1 MDVRLPA
8 EVRRP
13 LQVSGPVRFVPQI
26 GQAAPV
32 DPLGPARPLK
42 RPVRRLLP
50 RLAGLLQPVPGLGRP
65 RFLRPPPLLRGLPVV
80 ALEPLLARKET
91 LKQELKARKKELQ
104 EAQRRHRDNLQK
116 QIRRAQARLS
126 SAERKQLTRR
136 LILLGSYLEHV
147 TGDDPHSLERLMKE
161 LDGFLERD
169 RDREMFNLAPRPK
182 DGKNAPINHT
192 GELGAKKMRNRAT
205 IYVLTVFFSGAVFLL
220 SSCAEPPVEPAEQ
233 VDPYERA
240 LEVLDNECDESA
252 NAFYLKVDGDWRFRP
267 CDGCETVSIVPIWGG
282 NTGGEREIEK
292 VLEEL
297 SADLPNQE
305 VSMLQVAQ
313 HTGAC
318 P

>member
-1 MDVRLPA
+1 M
-8 EVRRP
+8 E
-13 LQVSGPVRFVPQI
+13 PQEE
-26 GQAAPV
+26 
-32 DPLGPARPLK
+32 
-42 RPVRRLLP
+42 
-50 RLAGLLQPVPGLGRP
+50 
-65 RFLRPPPLLRGLPVV
+65 
-80 ALEPLLARKET
+80 LEQLLARKET

-104 EAQRRHRDNLQK
+104 EAQRRQRDNLQK